1 MDLSPPAA
9 LAKAQ
14 HYGTSGRN
22 SVHASYFHQPPKS
35 PVAAAATPATATGQN
50 YFSASA
56 RKRQRPDSAHSRD
69 GQHAQSTAWAETPAW
84 AQSSSDRIFG
94 SSYGHNS
101 ELVNERYRLADGFD
115 TPGLESSTRLEQLTV
130 PEHEFR
136 RRLRGEDDDM
146 DFAMRSGCPAPI
158 AGPLARERNGV
169 ARVRPASDDRSQTTW
184 TSFAINFIGKA
195 FTFGSTV
202 FRGFY
207 AGGGKGYD
215 VQNSALVGS
224 DLLHHTRDTVS
235 TPIPG
240 SWHDAEADFMG
251 DFEQDSPY
259 FNHGSPSRPAVKR
272 RQTDRESWVL
282 VPSDL
287 EGRPSSPKR
296 KISGNG
302 VPRSS
307 LAPSRPSASR
317 ASSRRSLAPVSR
329 RTTSYFQ
336 TYAAPPQASTTT
348 QPQNRRASTAVTRS
362 PQSRPTSAGAVT
374 LVSPEAERFARRQAK
389 QDKTMTS
396 MSNRIQEM
404 MRQAQEALGTKFAV
418 EGTNDAMDAEDDG
431 FVDDE

>member
-9 LAKAQ
+9 LAKPQ

-22 SVHASYFHQPPKS
+22 SVHTHYFQPPKS
-35 PVAAAATPATATGQN
+35 PVSAAATPATATGQN
-50 YFSASA
+50 YFSTSV

-69 GQHAQSTAWAETPAW
+69 GQHTQGTPWAETPAW
-84 AQSSSDRIFG
+84 SHSPGDRIFG
-94 SSYGHNS
+94 SGYGQNS

-115 TPGLESSTRLEQLTV
+115 TPGLESSSRLEQLTV
-130 PEHEFR
+130 PEDEFR

-146 DFAMRSGCPAPI
+146 DFAVRSGCPAPFS
-158 AGPLARERNGV
+158 GPLARERNGV

-184 TSFAINFIGKA
+184 TSLAINFIGKA

-202 FRGFY
+202 VRGFY

-215 VQNSALVGS
+215 MQNSALVGS
-224 DLLHHTRDTVS
+224 DLLQHTQEAVG

-240 SWHDAEADFMG
+240 SWHDAEADFLG

-272 RQTDRESWVL
+272 RQTDRETWVL

-287 EGRPSSPKR
+287 EGRPPSPKR

-302 VPRSS
+302 IPRST

-329 RTTSYFQ
+329 RTTSHYQ
-336 TYAAPPQASTTT
+336 TYAAPVQASTPN
-348 QPQNRRASTAVTRS
+348 QPQNRRASTALTRS
-362 PQSRPTSAGAVT
+362 PQSRPASAGGVT

-389 QDKTMTS
+389 QDKTMMS

-404 MRQAQEALGTKFAV
+404 MRQAQEALGTKYAV
-418 EGTNDAMDAEDDG
+418 EGSNDAMDAEDDG
-431 FVDDE
+431 FIDDE